1 MHLGRYWLQNFIQK
15 NLNKHLPNHYFNPPK
30 VVGLTGQQFDICY
43 VIQTKVRL
51 EIAEITVFLNFISS
65 YSFAL
70 KNSLLKILEDSLEY
84 AYSAVICLLNF

>member
-1 MHLGRYWLQNFIQK
+1 M
-15 NLNKHLPNHYFNPPK
+15 
-30 VVGLTGQQFDICY
+30 GLTGQQFDICY